1 MLSLRPQW
9 RLFSLSLIHIFATGR
24 AVRAYIFYE
33 DGLSYSN
40 SFKVTFGFEI
50 ISLIDISLLPR
61 LSQIRLASPKTVTRP
76 IYSLLR
82 CIEFSLLI
90 KWGAFTRQSSSLYCP
105 MRNSDQFTI
114 GKTHS
119 TLICLPISM
128 LVTDVGDEF
137 EM

>member
-1 MLSLRPQW
+1 MYSMGIYILRGRITLNCLKSNWYWPLQCTFDQISYPNSL
-9 RLFSLSLIHIFATGR
+9 
-24 AVRAYIFYE
+24 
-33 DGLSYSN
+33 
-40 SFKVTFGFEI
+40 KVTFGFEI

-61 LSQIRLASPKTVTRP
+61 LSQIRLASPKTVTRT

-90 KWGAFTRQSSSLYCP
+90 KWGASTRQSSSLYCP

-119 TLICLPISM
+119 TLICLLISM